1 MSELVRALVDVP
13 GGEVVTVVE
22 DTRAPNAEQLAAID
36 APGLVFVS
44 AGAGTG
50 KTTVLVERFVRAVRE
65 RGLPIDSVLAIT
77 YTERAAGE
85 LRGRI
90 RGRLKELGR
99 HDLARELDGAW
110 ISTIHGF
117 CHRLLKAHPFE
128 AGIDPRFRVL
138 DENQARVLA
147 GEAFETALEEF
158 CVSDDS
164 ERIRLLATYRARG
177 LRRMLTGVY
186 ETLRSAGRDLVLEV
200 AARPGLDARVEE
212 LREAARCVIEDTAGM
227 QAADTP
233 RDSAARVLELLEHVP
248 ATERLLDLSD
258 VAARGGPRDRFAS
271 YEEARRAVEQA
282 ALDELAARDR
292 SLLEELLRRFADA
305 YAAAKERES
314 ALDFEDLQLGARDLL
329 RDHPSIRERESWRF
343 RSVLVDEFQD
353 TNRLQCELIDLLSR
367 PWPVS
372 APAGRSPAPPP
383 PGAADGTVLSG
394 PVLMSTV
401 PSGPAPPAA
410 PQEPESSSASPIEV
424 FFVGDEFQSIYR
436 FRHADVEV
444 FRERREASGGVL
456 ALTENYRSRP
466 EVLDVINHLFSA
478 DFGDSFQPLSAAG
491 RFADPAFGPA
501 VELLVTDKASYRD
514 SGTHWRAAEAK
525 HVASRVQELVD
536 SGEATPGEI
545 VLLFAAGT
553 DARIYEQALRE
564 RGLPTFRATGRD
576 YYHQQQVV
584 DLLAYLRLL
593 HNRYDDEALV
603 TVLASPFVGV
613 SNDALMHL
621 RRSAERR
628 PLFVGLERSL
638 PAGLSD
644 RDARLFRAFRQRYD
658 RLAGLA
664 ARLSLERL
672 CERILT
678 EHDYDL
684 AVLAQ
689 WDGRR
694 RYANLRKLARLA
706 RSYEELRGPDVEGFV
721 RFVREQD
728 TVGASELE
736 AVAEEEGT
744 DVIRLLT
751 IHGAKGLEFK
761 VVVVADAG
769 RHGASYDSD
778 EILCLPDGRLGFRV
792 ADPATGKRRP
802 TSDYQEVKEVE
813 EEASEAERR
822 RLYYVAMT
830 RAIDRLVVSG
840 SIDPE
845 RSGDDSTPIG
855 WVLGRLEAKELDEAG
870 EGPVEIERNGA
881 RLLIRVDRCVAEPAE
896 PKRSDDQE
904 QLALFASNGDAP
916 VIADAP
922 KLPALL
928 PVPEPPANRVRRL
941 SYSALALY
949 QLCSY
954 RFYAE
959 RIVGLREAPAARGD
973 GEVGLAATEVG
984 DAVHVLLEQV
994 DLAAPRSPEQL
1005 GDSVRA
1011 VYPSATDDEVER
1023 IGRNV
1028 AAYCESGLAQRIAE
1042 LEDATVERPFAFEH
1056 DGVLLRGRI
1065 DVFHLQDGRA
1075 LVVDYKTNVLE
1086 DATPAEVVERE
1097 YTLQRLVYAL
1107 ACLRA
1112 GAEEVEV
1119 VYQFLERPEDLV
1131 TVCYKADQLPVLE
1144 AELSAAIAAI
1154 QAGEFHPRPSDY
1166 ACPTCPA
1173 LDLVCAG
1180 PRLPAFSA

>member
-1 MSELVRALVDVP
+1 VPQLVRPLVDVP

-22 DTRAPNAEQLAAID
+22 ETRAPNAEQLAAID

-50 KTTVLVERFVRAVRE
+50 KTTVLVERFVRAVCE

-90 RGRLKELGR
+90 RRRFAELGR
-99 HDLARELDGAW
+99 HALARELDGAW

-158 CVSDDS
+158 CASDDP

-177 LRRMLTGVY
+177 LRRMLTRVY

-200 AARPGLDARVEE
+200 AERPGLSTRLEE

-227 QAADTP
+227 DAADTP
-233 RDSAARVLELLEHVP
+233 RESAARALELLEP
-248 ATERLLDLSD
+248 APPFPAERLLDLSD
-258 VAARGGPRDRFAS
+258 VAARGGARERFAS

-292 SLLEELLRRFADA
+292 ALLEELLRRFADA

-329 RDHPSIRERESWRF
+329 RDHPSIRERESWHF

-353 TNRLQCELIDLLSR
+353 TNRLQCELIDLL
-367 PWPVS
+367 
-372 APAGRSPAPPP
+372 ATE
-383 PGAADGTVLSG
+383 DL
-394 PVLMSTV
+394 
-401 PSGPAPPAA
+401 
-410 PQEPESSSASPIEV
+410 

-466 EVLDVINHLFSA
+466 EVLEVINHLFST

-525 HVASRVQELVD
+525 HVAGRVKDLVD

-564 RGLPTFRATGRD
+564 LGLPTFRATGRD

-584 DLLAYLRLL
+584 DLLSYLRLL

-603 TVLASPFVGV
+603 TVLASPFVGI

-638 PAGLSD
+638 PGGLSD

-664 ARLSLERL
+664 PRLSLEGL

-721 RFVREQD
+721 RFVRDQD

-769 RHGASYDSD
+769 RHGASRDSD

-792 ADPATGKRRP
+792 ADPASGKRRP

-855 WVLGRLEAKELDEAG
+855 WVLGRLEAKELDDAG
-870 EGPVEIERNGA
+870 DGPVEIERNGA
-881 RLLIRVDRCVAEPAE
+881 RLLIRVDRWGAEPDEPEQSAE
-896 PKRSDDQE
+896 E

-922 KLPALL
+922 KLPDLL

-949 QLCSY
+949 ELCSY

-959 RIVGLREAPAARGD
+959 RIVGLREAPAAGGD
-973 GEVGLAATEVG
+973 GDGGLAATELG
-984 DAVHVLLEQV
+984 DAVHVLLEQL
-994 DLAAPRSPEQL
+994 DLAAPRPPEAL
-1005 GDSVRA
+1005 GNAVRGLYPA
-1011 VYPSATDDEVER
+1011 VTDGEVQR
-1023 IGRNV
+1023 IGTLV
-1028 AAYCESGLAQRIAE
+1028 EAYCQSSLARRIAA
-1042 LEDATVERPFAFEH
+1042 LAGATAERSFAFEH
-1056 DGVLLRGRI
+1056 DGVLLRGRL
-1065 DVFHLQDGRA
+1065 DVFHEAEGRA
-1075 LVVDYKTNVLE
+1075 FVVDYKTNVLDE
-1086 DATPAEVVERE
+1086 ASPSEVVERE
-1097 YTLQRLVYAL
+1097 YRLQRLVYAL
-1107 ACLRA
+1107 ACLRG
-1112 GAEEVEV
+1112 GAAEAEV
-1119 VYQFLERPEDLV
+1119 VYQFLERPEELVISRYKVEDLR
-1131 TVCYKADQLPVLE
+1131 ALE
-1144 AELSAAIAAI
+1144 AELSEAIAAI

-1173 LDLVCAG
+1173 LNLVCAG
-1180 PRLPAFSA
+1180 PRLRAFSA